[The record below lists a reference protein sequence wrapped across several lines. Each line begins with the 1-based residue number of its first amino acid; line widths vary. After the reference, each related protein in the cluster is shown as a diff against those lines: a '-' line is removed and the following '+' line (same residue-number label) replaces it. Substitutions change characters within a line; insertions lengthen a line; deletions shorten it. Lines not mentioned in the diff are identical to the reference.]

1 MLYMAV
7 KYVTEYWPQA
17 NGLVEWFKKVLLKH
31 VQTSLVEGKDWKTSL
46 PMLLINYRAIPH
58 GTTGETPSQLLMQR
72 ELKTKL
78 PSRIT
83 NVPQFNDLDIQRVDE
98 QSNKR
103 ERNMLMHNEMPKQ
116 RTLKPGEYVLLQQK
130 HQNKFSTNFHKHPVK
145 VIKVN
150 GTQIVF
156 KDNDGQV
163 HQRNSAH
170 IKKIQHKAPADE
182 EIDNILP
189 PSLPNTPEV
198 VEELPSPVNLPRRSS
213 RNRKAPEYFQSGYS

>member
-1 MLYMAV
+1 M
-7 KYVTEYWPQA
+7 
-17 NGLVEWFKKVLLKH
+17 KH
-31 VQTSLVEGKDWKTSL
+31 VQTSLVERKDWKTSL
-46 PMLLINYRAIPH
+46 PTLLRNYRATPH

-78 PSRIT
+78 LSQIT
-83 NVPQFNDLDIQRVDE
+83 RVPQFNDLDIRRVDE
-98 QSNKR
+98 QSKKKGKEYADAR
-103 ERNMLMHNEMPKQ
+103 RNAKTKNIQ
-116 RTLKPGEYVLLQQK
+116 PGEYVLVQQK
-130 HQNKFSTNFHKHPVK
+130 HRNKFSTNFHKDPVK

-163 HQRNSAH
+163 HRRN
-170 IKKIQHKAPADE
+170 
-182 EIDNILP
+182 
-189 PSLPNTPEV
+189 SLPNIPEV